1 MSMICFC
8 VYTFVCTYLHVCYV
22 RFVRGLENLVCT
34 RGCQAHETVPR
45 PLTKRMHACMRIECD
60 ARCPDEDIECD
71 ARSPDEDNSITSEF
85 TCTRTAFARCVAV
98 TVT

>member
-1 MSMICFC
+1 MRMICFC
-8 VYTFVCTYLHVCYV
+8 VYIFVCTYLHVCYV
-22 RFVRGLENLVCT
+22 RFVRGLDKLVCT

-60 ARCPDEDIECD
+60 AR
-71 ARSPDEDNSITSEF
+71 SPDEDNNITSEF

-98 TVT
+98 TAT